1 LQWVS
6 VFSSDP
12 RGALSACWSRHAN
25 YAFTVSHPTIWT
37 SPWTAIFPIER
48 IDGPMCDY
56 ACYEGNLGLL
66 NILTAARVN
75 EEAPR

>member
-1 LQWVS
+1 
-6 VFSSDP
+6 
-12 RGALSACWSRHAN
+12 
-25 YAFTVSHPTIWT
+25 
-37 SPWTAIFPIER
+37 
-48 IDGPMCDY
+48 MCDY